1 MAVQVYQC
9 MRIHPKSDDRS
20 NIYTT
25 FTTHVAT
32 VVDWLENVSDE
43 EKIYIVY
50 KFPQMIPVTKAE
62 VILT

>member
-9 MRIHPKSDDRS
+9 MRISTKSDDKQ
-20 NIYTT
+20 NIYTCL
-25 FTTHVAT
+25 TTHVST

>member
-1 MAVQVYQC
+1 MTVQVYQC
-9 MRIHPKSDDRS
+9 MRIHPKSEDKQ

-25 FTTHVAT
+25 MTTQLSV
-32 VVDWLENVSDE
+32 VVDWLSNESGADR
-43 EKIYIVY
+43 IWIVY